1 MDSAMDLKKFREMC
15 SDARKFNEAYFIQ
28 SSSFFKD
35 VLAGSFSYYV
45 KSLSSGDVKGDSL
58 IGLCFG
64 PFLFFTLPLCDYFN
78 EITFACPD
86 DKSTQETQKWLTN
99 EPDAMDW
106 SDAVRMVCEIQGCGE
121 TWIEKQEI
129 LKIKVKRVLKYDASS
144 CEPFSPVIHPRA
156 DCLLLACA
164 LEGLVTDKK
173 SYCDALKNVS
183 SLLKPGGHL
192 IMIVAL
198 ETTFYMC
205 GDFKF
210 PLLCIDADFL
220 KDAVTGAGYEIE
232 EDHIYRREFESLY
245 DVTDY
250 KYFAFIKAC
259 KQKDRQ

>member
-1 MDSAMDLKKFREMC
+1 MDSGMDLKTFHNMY
-15 SDARKFNEAYFIQ
+15 SHGRKFNEEYFSQ
-28 SSSFFKD
+28 SSPFFKGAID
-35 VLAGSFSYYV
+35 LLFSHCN

-58 IGLCFG
+58 IGLSFG
-64 PFLFFTLPLCDYFN
+64 PFLFYTIPFCDYFN

-86 DKSTQETQKWLTN
+86 DKSIQETQKWLKN
-99 EPDAMDW
+99 EPDAMDF
-106 SDAVRMVCEIQGCGE
+106 SDVTKIICEHQGCSE
-121 TWIEKQEI
+121 TWIEKQDT
-129 LKIKVKRVLKYDASS
+129 LKCKVKTVLKYDAAS
-144 CEPFSPVIHPRA
+144 CEPFSPVIHPQA
-156 DCLLLACA
+156 DCLLLAHA
-164 LEGLVTDKK
+164 LEELVTDKK

-210 PLLCIDADFL
+210 PFLCVDADFL
-220 KDAVTGAGYEIE
+220 KDAVTGAGYVIE
-232 EDHIYRREFESLY
+232 EDHIYPREIECLY

-250 KYFAFIKAC
+250 KYLAFIKAR